1 MIPTRALLRTCFHR
15 SPIRFASVH
24 HCTRAMSTA
33 ESLAAEIAQQTTLVN
48 ELRLQNTDLTALD
61 AAKKKLGELK
71 KTLGAIGKAVES
83 SVAAGTGDSKDG
95 KKKDRLLLKTA
106 KASPV
111 DRRLV
116 IDSRLTFERVVF
128 FRPFFVSRV
137 RGIMGL
143 PRCSVGSTL
152 RGSSRM
158 SSRRMEGVVWT
169 RPCLSARTY

>member
-15 SPIRFASVH
+15 SPTRFASVH

-111 DRRLV
+111 DRRFV
-116 IDSRLTFERVVF
+116 IDSRLTFERVVVF
-128 FRPFFVSRV
+128 FRPFFFL
-137 RGIMGL
+137 GYAGL
-143 PRCSVGSTL
+143 WACRDV
-152 RGSSRM
+152 
-158 SSRRMEGVVWT
+158 
-169 RPCLSARTY
+169 LSGAH